1 MTNKYFTVTVKLSE
15 IELKDYLINQG
26 YGDDELED
34 LNLSDEA
41 VEAVSCVLSN
51 EFSDCTCYNDNS
63 IIYGEE

>member
-1 MTNKYFTVTVKLSE
+1 MSERYFTVTVKVSE
-15 IELKDYLINQG
+15 TDLKDYLINQG
-26 YGDDELED
+26 YAEDELEY

-63 IIYGEE
+63 VIYGEI